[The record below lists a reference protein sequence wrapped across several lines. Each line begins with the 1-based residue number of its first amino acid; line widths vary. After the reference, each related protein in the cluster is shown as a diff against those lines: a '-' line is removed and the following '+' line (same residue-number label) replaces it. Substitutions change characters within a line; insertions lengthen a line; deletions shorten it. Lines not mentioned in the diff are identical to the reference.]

1 MTYFAHISERQKQ
14 YEDLASQVVEMA
26 RAMGADEAMV
36 RINGG
41 KGLEVSSRHCE
52 VENLEFNQLQS
63 LGVTVSKGMRNGMAA
78 TTDLN
83 LDKLKEV
90 VASALNL
97 CEYTSPDDCS
107 GLCEAELL
115 YKGDRDLE
123 LCYPYEEDPDTV
135 VKRAIELDRVGTEK
149 VAQFKEQ
156 GLRESDG
163 ASYYTWYGIDT
174 MASSNGFVGSKITS
188 DCSKDISFIA
198 EKGEEM
204 QRSGSSSISR
214 DYSKLWDDE
223 RVVDE
228 AIEHTLEKMGATQ
241 VKTGTCNVI
250 LTRSAA
256 QSLINPFLNAIS
268 GKLLY
273 RNSSFLCES
282 LGKSIFPEFLS
293 IKEDPWVKGGLSSA
307 NFDRDGVATK
317 PMDLI
322 KDGVLC
328 NYLFDTATSRNMK
341 MQNNGH
347 ASGSYNLFVIA
358 DKAHTLSFEDMLKE
372 AGSGLVVTSLMG
384 QGVNIINGNYSRGA
398 SGYYF
403 ENGKRVH
410 AVNEVTIAANLK
422 DMFSSIAYVGND
434 YDERYRIKMGSI
446 MLPNITVSGS

>member
-241 VKTGTCNVI
+241 VKTGTYNVI

-328 NYLFDTATSRNMK
+328 NYLLDTYTSRKMK